1 MPVYEIPYGDKTLSC
16 TAEHVI
22 FHAAARHPEPLP
34 DPDNLIRAALD
45 APIGAPAL
53 EELVRP
59 GSKVALIVDD
69 ITRPTPRQ
77 AILRHL
83 SARLDAIPG
92 LDVSLIIALGTHR
105 PMTDEEIRQDLGE
118 FAQKYPVVN
127 TSYLDTER
135 YAMAGKMP
143 DGTSIMVY
151 REVLEADTII
161 GIGNIV
167 PHIAAGWGGG
177 AKIIMP
183 GVCGEE
189 TTTAIHNIS
198 NTQQDLLLT
207 CGGTDNL
214 FRRTME
220 ELAARVGLS

>member
-143 DGTSIMVY
+143 DGTSIMV
-151 REVLEADTII
+151 LSLI
-161 GIGNIV
+161 
-167 PHIAAGWGGG
+167 HI
-177 AKIIMP
+177 
-183 GVCGEE
+183 
-189 TTTAIHNIS
+189 
-198 NTQQDLLLT
+198 
-207 CGGTDNL
+207 
-214 FRRTME
+214 
-220 ELAARVGLS
+220 